1 MNPFPYCETT
11 PFERRNNQRVDDQVV
26 DFRKSRMWEKSRG
39 IPLGPER
46 VEAKPLENR
55 SECSRDLSPSLFFYH
70 DVFLKG
76 LNPPI
81 KYRVSR
87 YRKLSLGPHDFA

>member
-1 MNPFPYCETT
+1 MFSYFFFAWRSKSNFQAGRTVNPFPYYETT
-11 PFERRNNQRVDDQVV
+11 PFGRRNNQRVDDQVV

-55 SECSRDLSPSLFFYH
+55 SECSRVLSPSLFLPR
-70 DVFLKG
+70 FLKG
-76 LNPPI
+76 P
-81 KYRVSR
+81 
-87 YRKLSLGPHDFA
+87 

>member
-1 MNPFPYCETT
+1 
-11 PFERRNNQRVDDQVV
+11 
-26 DFRKSRMWEKSRG
+26 MWEKSRG
-39 IPLGPER
+39 VPLGPER

-55 SECSRDLSPSLFFYH
+55 SECSRRLFFYH